1 MIPRQEFKDVPD
13 LLELVESTTPPE
25 WRLGAHWAP
34 NGFTFLSKPY
44 FSDDHRGD
52 AFIACH
58 GSWNSTSKVGYRV
71 ERVLFDKVSGK
82 PYGSLMVVGTLA
94 PDGRILGRP
103 VDCVEAPDG
112 SVLLSDDQTGQVY
125 RIENMSSSGS
135 KSSPA
140 VVFGQNQADKK
151 DPKKRGAHES
161 KGR

>member
-1 MIPRQEFKDVPD
+1 MAAGRA
-13 LLELVESTTPPE
+13 
-25 WRLGAHWAP
+25 LGAQRV
-34 NGFTFLSKPY
+34 TFLSKPY
-44 FSDDHRGD
+44 FSAEHQGD

-103 VDCVEAPDG
+103 VDCAEAADG
-112 SVLLSDDQTGQVY
+112 SVLLSDDQTGQIY
-125 RIENMSSSGS
+125 RIVSAAVPAGP
-135 KSSPA
+135 SSPTIL
-140 VVFGQNQADKK
+140 FGQSLKNTK